1 MYLGRNVKEYEDI
14 AEQIIEGQIRNG
26 NIRCE
31 LCVKQM
37 SRHSYYERGLKES
50 GETINITLMFCK
62 PCNKWHALLPD
73 FIIPHKHYSG
83 NEIESVIIDSADAAN
98 VKYINTKAGE
108 VTVRR
113 WIKQIGDR
121 ITQAVGVL
129 KYIFG
134 QAGRAINE
142 TAITPG
148 PCYSELEQ
156 VLEMSTSS
164 IKYSGN
170 KLGLANLWLG
180 TNAIKAYI

>member
-14 AEQIIEGQIRNG
+14 AEQIIDCQIRNG

-31 LCVKQM
+31 LCVRQM
-37 SRHSYYERGLKES
+37 SRHSYYERSLKES
-50 GETINITLMFCK
+50 GKKINITLAWCRPCK
-62 PCNKWHALLPD
+62 KWHALLPD
-73 FIIPHKHYSG
+73 FILAHKHYSG
-83 NEIESVIIDSADAAN
+83 NEIESVIIDSSDTAN
-98 VKYINTKAGE
+98 VKYINTKASE

-121 ITQAVGVL
+121 ITQAVSVL

-134 QAGRAINE
+134 RAGRTINE
-142 TAITPG
+142 AAVTPG
-148 PCYSELEQ
+148 SSYSELEQ
-156 VLEMSTSS
+156 VLEMSPSS
-164 IKYSGN
+164 VKYSGN

>member
-1 MYLGRNVKEYEDI
+1 MHLGRNVNDYIERSEDI
-14 AEQIIEGQIRNG
+14 INHQITAG
-26 NIRCE
+26 NVRCE
-31 LCVKQM
+31 KCLKPLAK
-37 SRHSYYERGLKES
+37 HSKYTRGIKETGQKIKIIIVWCS
-50 GETINITLMFCK
+50 KCEI
-62 PCNKWHALLPD
+62 WHALLPD
-73 FIIPHKHYSG
+73 FLLRNKHYSG

-98 VKYINTKAGE
+98 VKYINTKASE

-121 ITQAVGVL
+121 ITRAVSVL
-129 KYIFG
+129 KYLFG

-142 TAITPG
+142 AAMTPG
-148 PCYSELEQ
+148 PCYGELEQ
-156 VLEMSTSS
+156 VLEMAPSS